1 MARKNYISR
10 GDSILGVYPE
20 DFERGHIPGRRGTR
34 RVLCK
39 KSELKFV
46 PEAEQHSFLNDL
58 YNKKEFELRREA
70 LDDQLK
76 IDDQKRKRKTASF
89 SEAAK
94 IWLEEV
100 AQIQSP
106 KTHKTYKNSI
116 TIYKDSVGDHRL
128 SEFDRAKNI
137 KFFTAL
143 TLHPGKTKDST
154 IGPDTQNQHMRQLQ
168 NFLNWAYDN
177 EYIEKRFNLK
187 KAKVPQKDMET
198 FTPDEVQRLADYLE
212 EKFNEKT
219 DPRLTRLNKN
229 LFRAFMLAR
238 HTLVRVGHIWSL
250 KIENID
256 LEAGFIRFTENE
268 ELEWKPKGMKWPNK
282 PINKS
287 LMKFLKE
294 DFANRDP
301 SERYFLDK
309 GNGNPWHATSNN
321 MSKLMRAACNELG
334 LSKKVKPFHWG
345 IRATYITWLLNEGVP
360 PVQVQHLADHSDL
373 TTTMK
378 YFNTRKSSQQSAV
391 DLLG

>member
-1 MARKNYISR
+1 MARSNFIIR
-10 GDSILGVYPE
+10 DNTILGVYPD
-20 DFERGHIPGRRGTR
+20 DFDRGHVPGRRGTR
-34 RVLCK
+34 RALCK
-39 KSELKFV
+39 KDDLQFI
-46 PEAEQHSFLNDL
+46 PE
-58 YNKKEFELRREA
+58 ELRQSHLNKLYADKELELRKGILIER
-70 LDDQLK
+70 LK
-76 IDDQKRKRKTASF
+76 IDDQKRKRRTARF
-89 SEAAK
+89 GEASK

-100 AQIQSP
+100 AQTQSP
-106 KTHKTYKNSI
+106 KTHRTYKNTI
-116 TIYKDSVGDHRL
+116 TIYKDKVGDHRL
-128 SEFDRAKNI
+128 SDFDRAKNI

-143 TLHPGKTKDST
+143 TLHPGKTKGST

-177 EYIEKRFNLK
+177 EYIEKSFNLK

-198 FTPDEVQRLADYLE
+198 FTPDEVQRLAEYLE

-229 LFRAFMLAR
+229 LYRAFMLAR